1 LIAAIHL
8 DRWLDDSFQLG
19 GVGVLPAQELQGFM
33 SMIHTMLTACRCG
46 GVLMIGFT
54 LLACDGRRAAAA
66 EPSGLDAVMA
76 FQQVMVDAIASSDR
90 SVVSIARVAKA
101 ADAAMSRA
109 DTQPILI
116 PPAGGF
122 EGRFNQ
128 GPPDPTNPEFVPSA
142 FATGVVLDRRGLVLT
157 NHHVLTL
164 QEPSDFFVTTPARK
178 VFRAKIKA
186 ADPFSDLAVLEVV
199 GTVGDT
205 DFTPIK
211 LGDASTLRK
220 GQIVIALGNPY
231 AIARD
236 GQASASWGIVSN
248 LQRKAAA
255 TPDYDLVQG
264 KFERK
269 DTLHNFGTLI
279 QTDAKLNLG
288 TSGGALV
295 NLKGEM
301 VGLTTSL
308 AAVAGYEQPAG
319 YAIPVDDTFRRV
331 VEQLKRGRE
340 LAYGFLGVG
349 TLRTSEVPGGVPGV
363 RVGMVVMGTPA
374 DRAGIRQ
381 NDVITRVEDEPIFD
395 VDGLMLQIGKLP
407 AAATAKI
414 VVNRGGRILQRD
426 VTLAKRAVHGT
437 KVVTEIEPAWRGLRV
452 DYPTALEDFMDRVQA
467 TGERFDGCVIASDV
481 ERDSPAWKA
490 GLRRGALITHVGAT
504 AVETPEEFHRQIAK
518 ERQSVTLRLLGDGR
532 GASTAVSVVPE

>member
-1 LIAAIHL
+1 MTRPICTAGHCCGILL
-8 DRWLDDSFQLG
+8 LG
-19 GVGVLPAQELQGFM
+19 FCLWSTPGVQA
-33 SMIHTMLTACRCG
+33 T
-46 GVLMIGFT
+46 
-54 LLACDGRRAAAA
+54 AA
-66 EPSGLDAVMA
+66 EPSSLDAAAAVER
-76 FQQVMVDAIASSDR
+76 VMVDAIAGSDR

-101 ADAAMSRA
+101 AEADASRA
-109 DTQPILI
+109 ADAQPHLI
-116 PPAGGF
+116 PQADGF
-122 EGRFNQ
+122 EGRLNQ
-128 GPPDPTNPEFVPSA
+128 GPPDPTNPDFVPSA

-157 NHHVLTL
+157 NHHVLAL
-164 QEPSDFFVTTPARK
+164 QEPSDFFITTPARK
-178 VFRAKIKA
+178 VFRARIKT

-199 GTVGDT
+199 DSVGEK

-248 LQRKAAA
+248 LQRKAAS
-255 TPDYDLVQG
+255 TPDYDFIQG

-269 DTLHNFGTLI
+269 DTMHHFGTLI

-301 VGLTTSL
+301 IGLTTSL

-331 VEQLKRGRE
+331 VERLKQGRE
-340 LAYGFLGVG
+340 VAYGFLGVG
-349 TLRTSEVPGGVPGV
+349 KLYTSEVPGGAQGV
-363 RVGMVVMGTPA
+363 RVGMVVTGTPA
-374 DRAGIRQ
+374 DRAGIRE
-381 NDVITRVEDEPIFD
+381 NDIITRIEDDPIAD
-395 VDGLMLQIGKLP
+395 VDGLMLHVGKLP

-414 VVNRGGRILQRD
+414 VVDREGRTLRRD
-426 VTLAKRAVHGT
+426 VTLAKRAVHGA
-437 KVVTEIEPAWRGLRV
+437 KVVSTLEPAWRGLRV
-452 DYPTALEDFMDRVQA
+452 DYPTALEDFMDRVRA

-490 GLRRGALITHVGAT
+490 GLRRGVLITHVGAV
-504 AVETPEEFHRQIAK
+504 AVETPEEFQRQIAK
-518 ERQSVTLRLLGDGR
+518 ERQSVTLRLAADGR
-532 GASTAVSVVPE
+532 GATTVVSVAAQ